1 MSWASEWRVIGATV
15 RGASHVRI
23 CTTRMP
29 SSGGPTTSTGH
40 RLISWCPDGHGGD
53 KSFRSDIGSRI
64 AVERTLSLLQE
75 LLLIQ
80 PAARHLSAVKRALEE
95 RLPPQIVKE
104 WRAAVDRHLA
114 EAPFTEAELA
124 RVEAKRGPSGRQEVL
139 DSPRLAYGATIVA
152 ALVAADY
159 IAYLQLGDGDILS
172 VSEDG
177 SVVRPFAHD
186 PRLIANET
194 TSLCMEHA
202 AREVRVRF
210 EAIVDQGPSLILLS
224 TDGYANSF
232 INEEA
237 FLKVGSDIFEML
249 CHEGAEVIAEGLPGW
264 LAQASVAG
272 SGDDISVGI
281 LFQDHLANSARDGAG
296 SSEYAADDAETP
308 APGARLGLTS
318 RPRVRRKTTR
328 RCEVDSWHGSNNAVP
343 AGPASGVAPMI
354 LGRSTTTSRQMHRAT
369 HLTRHSCALQQS
381 EFGSLVRLSRWA
393 GTRLAARSLP

>member
-1 MSWASEWRVIGATV
+1 MSQASEWRVIGATV
-15 RGASHVRI
+15 RGASHERANLPNQDAI
-23 CTTRMP
+23 LWWP
-29 SSGGPTTSTGH
+29 DDQHGPP
-40 RLISWCPDGHGGD
+40 LILVVSDGHGSD

-308 APGARLGLTS
+308 ALESAPTGSDLAPARAAQDDAEMRSRFVARIKQRGPSEPSKRGSPDDLGPLDHN
-318 RPRVRRKTTR
+318 
-328 RCEVDSWHGSNNAVP
+328 EP
-343 AGPASGVAPMI
+343 ADAP
-354 LGRSTTTSRQMHRAT
+354 SDPPDKA
-369 HLTRHSCALQQS
+369 
-381 EFGSLVRLSRWA
+381 
-393 GTRLAARSLP
+393 

>member
-1 MSWASEWRVIGATV
+1 M
-15 RGASHVRI
+15 
-23 CTTRMP
+23 
-29 SSGGPTTSTGH
+29 
-40 RLISWCPDGHGGD
+40 
-53 KSFRSDIGSRI
+53 
-64 AVERTLSLLQE
+64 
-75 LLLIQ
+75 
-80 PAARHLSAVKRALEE
+80 
-95 RLPPQIVKE
+95 
-104 WRAAVDRHLA
+104 
-114 EAPFTEAELA
+114 
-124 RVEAKRGPSGRQEVL
+124 
-139 DSPRLAYGATIVA
+139 
-152 ALVAADY
+152 
-159 IAYLQLGDGDILS
+159 
-172 VSEDG
+172 
-177 SVVRPFAHD
+177 VRPFAHD

-308 APGARLGLTS
+308 ALESAPTGSDLAPARAAQDDAEMRS
-318 RPRVRRKTTR
+318 RFV
-328 RCEVDSWHGSNNAVP
+328 HGSNNAFP
-343 AGPASGVAPMI
+343 AGQASGSGPGN
-354 LGRSTTTSRQMHRAT
+354 LGPLDHNELEYRAT

-381 EFGSLVRLSRWA
+381 EFASPVRLSRWA